1 MVRDTRTSD
10 ILEAVVRE
18 FIETGEPVSSGWLF
32 DHYDFGIRPAMIR
45 SELNDLTERGF
56 LDQAHHSGGR
66 VPRNRAYEFFAEQ
79 ALSSVSRD
87 AQENAPSKAP
97 FAHLLKRGQWSELAS
112 ELSDELGMLGVVGT
126 FPPGLVYKEGLE
138 ELIDHLDWD
147 SRSEVKSVIR
157 DFEDFEDRIASAM
170 HFFEDDSDL
179 KVFVG
184 KKSPVTKSE
193 QLSVMVRGC
202 ESDGARVFFFAIGP
216 KRMDYQRVAQVLRG
230 LGE

>member
-1 MVRDTRTSD
+1 MEERTNN

-32 DHYDFGIRPAMIR
+32 DHYEFGIRPAMIR
-45 SELNDLTERGF
+45 AELNDLTERGF
-56 LDQAHHSGGR
+56 LEQAHHSGGR
-66 VPRNRAYEFFAEQ
+66 VPANRAYEFFAEHV
-79 ALSSVSRD
+79 LS
-87 AQENAPSKAP
+87 ENINKESTVMRAP
-97 FAHLLKRGQWSELAS
+97 FARLMQRGLWNELAT

-126 FPPGLVYKEGLE
+126 YPPGVVYKEGLH
-138 ELIDHLDWD
+138 ELIDRLDWD

-157 DFEDFEDRIASAM
+157 DFEDFDERMEQAIRLLNDDEDV
-170 HFFEDDSDL
+170 

-202 ESDGARVFFFAIGP
+202 ESDGTKVFFFAVGP
-216 KRMDYQRVAQVLRG
+216 KRMDYEKTANFLRG
-230 LGE
+230 LRIND